1 MADKGRLSRKDI
13 KHPDE
18 FITQSAHALGWAQHN
33 QKGVAIAGIVAVLL
47 LLGLGIATAY
57 RGAQQRDANADLGRA
72 MAKLQTN
79 DFVAAATELANVSA
93 RWSGSQVGSVA
104 AIMAI
109 STAVRA
115 GEPDKA
121 LAALTAFQ
129 SQADSLPP
137 YLRQQAY
144 VAWGAAL
151 EAKQQWADAAG
162 RYKEAAAISGP
173 YSGEALLGEARAR
186 DQGGETD
193 KARELYRQAFEQYP
207 DLPSRDLLSAKL
219 GS

>member
-18 FITQSAHALGWAQHN
+18 FITQSAHAFGWAQHH
-33 QKGVAIAGIVAVLL
+33 QKGVAVAGIFAVLL
-47 LLGLGIATAY
+47 LLGLGIVTAY
-57 RGAQQRDANADLGRA
+57 RSAQQRDANADLARA
-72 MAKLQTN
+72 MAKLQSN
-79 DFVAAATELANVSA
+79 DFVAAAAELTNVSG
-93 RWSGSQVGSVA
+93 RWSGSPVGSVA

-109 STAVRA
+109 STSVRA
-115 GEPDKA
+115 GDADKA
-121 LAALTAFQ
+121 LAALSAVQ
-129 SQADSLPP
+129 AQADRLPP

-151 EAKQQWADAAG
+151 EAKQQWAEAAG
-162 RYKEAAAISGP
+162 RYREAGGISGP
-173 YSGEALLGEARAR
+173 YNGEALLGEARAR
-186 DQGGETD
+186 EQAGETE

-207 DLPSRDLLSAKL
+207 DLPSRDLLGAKI